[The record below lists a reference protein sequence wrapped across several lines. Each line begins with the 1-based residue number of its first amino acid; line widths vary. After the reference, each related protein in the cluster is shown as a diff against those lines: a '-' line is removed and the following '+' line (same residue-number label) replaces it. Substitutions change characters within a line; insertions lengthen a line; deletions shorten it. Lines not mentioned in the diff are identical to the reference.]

1 MTILD
6 RIRKAFTTA
15 PFLGASTR
23 SGGGTNTAPAQFSQ
37 SAAIRSF
44 DSWVF
49 AAASLNAVA
58 CASTPLRL
66 YAKNGAPE
74 RKLWKTRT
82 PSRTQKRFLAGDA
95 RTQPSPAVMRK
106 VAEFGSDYTEV
117 TDDHPVLRLFSRA
130 NPFLNGFDAT
140 ALRIIHG
147 ELAGNAYLHPVLDA
161 NLGVPSEL
169 WLMPPQWVTII
180 PDPIKFI
187 RAYKY
192 GAPGA
197 TDVEFQPEEVIHFKR
212 PHPSNL
218 YYGMGKVE
226 AAWGAVQANQALHD
240 MDHAMFKNRARPD
253 YVGTVKGNPSDEEM
267 DRLEVAIKETLRG
280 TDKTGKFIL
289 TSADLTLQPMSFP
302 PKDLTGRDEIVEEIA
317 AIFGVPVSM
326 LKTNDPNLASAQ
338 TGFAQWREGTIAPL
352 LRMDEE
358 TLNQRLLPMF
368 GIDGEAVLA
377 YDDPVRANEQY
388 ELSARTASVA
398 GGWRTPNEARAEEGL
413 EPIDTAA
420 ANELRGLPV
429 ALPPAP
435 APAPMYGAS
444 ITPDVLAAKSCA
456 CCADAD
462 SVKKNNEQDEQPARR
477 TKQVSQR
484 DLWTKAKQPISSAA
498 LDAFTRSV
506 DEVFAGQIREVVK
519 IINAEP
525 VPTEST
531 LARVLAMLKQSRGD
545 SRLAD
550 AMTPYIE
557 ESVRSGM
564 ALGTRTLEAQIGT
577 RLPVS
582 IGMSSEN
589 LDKYVQ
595 QATTRLVSNSVNGIR
610 SEFTVDVRALLRN
623 GLDEGLDNAQLA
635 KTVQDWAAGEP
646 DDERTTQWRALRVAR
661 TEAMR
666 GHQTAQLDA
675 WTETGL
681 VTGKQWILAPD
692 ACEFCEAAAAAYG
705 DGSHAMDEPFFSK
718 GSALEGADGGVF
730 KLDYEDI
737 YAPPL
742 HPNCRCDL
750 LPVLVDDYQKILE
763 GAVAEAEAY
772 KPSAETIAEA
782 EGFGT

>member
-6 RIRKAFTTA
+6 RIRKAFTSA

-106 VAEFGSDYTEV
+106 VAEFGSDWTEV

-180 PDPIKFI
+180 PDPLRFI

-197 TDVEFQPEEVIHFKR
+197 TNVEFQPEEVIHFKR

-368 GIDGEAVLA
+368 SIDGEAVLA

-388 ELSARTASVA
+388 ELSARSASVA

-444 ITPDVLAAKSCA
+444 IAPDVLAAKSCA

-462 SVKKNNEQDEQPARR
+462 GVKKNNEQDEQPAKR

-550 AMTPYIE
+550 AMIPYIE
-557 ESVRSGM
+557 ESVRSGI

-582 IGMSSEN
+582 IGMSSDN

-595 QATTRLVSNSVNGIR
+595 QATTRLVSNSVDGIR

-705 DGSHAMDEPFFSK
+705 DGSHAMDEPFFAK

-772 KPSAETIAEA
+772 KPSAETIAAA

>member
-6 RIRKAFTTA
+6 RIRKAFTSA

-429 ALPPAP
+429 ALPPAS

-462 SVKKNNEQDEQPARR
+462 SVKKNTEQDEQPAKR

-550 AMTPYIE
+550 AMIPYIE

-582 IGMSSEN
+582 IGMSSDN
-589 LDKYVQ
+589 LDKYVA

-705 DGSHAMDEPFFSK
+705 NGSHAMDEPFFAK

>member
-1 MTILD
+1 
-6 RIRKAFTTA
+6 
-15 PFLGASTR
+15 
-23 SGGGTNTAPAQFSQ
+23 
-37 SAAIRSF
+37 
-44 DSWVF
+44 
-49 AAASLNAVA
+49 
-58 CASTPLRL
+58 
-66 YAKNGAPE
+66 
-74 RKLWKTRT
+74 
-82 PSRTQKRFLAGDA
+82 
-95 RTQPSPAVMRK
+95 
-106 VAEFGSDYTEV
+106 
-117 TDDHPVLRLFSRA
+117 
-130 NPFLNGFDAT
+130 
-140 ALRIIHG
+140 
-147 ELAGNAYLHPVLDA
+147 
-161 NLGVPSEL
+161 
-169 WLMPPQWVTII
+169 
-180 PDPIKFI
+180 
-187 RAYKY
+187 
-192 GAPGA
+192 
-197 TDVEFQPEEVIHFKR
+197 
-212 PHPSNL
+212 
-218 YYGMGKVE
+218 
-226 AAWGAVQANQALHD
+226 
-240 MDHAMFKNRARPD
+240 
-253 YVGTVKGNPSDEEM
+253 
-267 DRLEVAIKETLRG
+267 
-280 TDKTGKFIL
+280 
-289 TSADLTLQPMSFP
+289 
-302 PKDLTGRDEIVEEIA
+302 
-317 AIFGVPVSM
+317 
-326 LKTNDPNLASAQ
+326 
-338 TGFAQWREGTIAPL
+338 
-352 LRMDEE
+352 
-358 TLNQRLLPMF
+358 
-368 GIDGEAVLA
+368 
-377 YDDPVRANEQY
+377 
-388 ELSARTASVA
+388 
-398 GGWRTPNEARAEEGL
+398 
-413 EPIDTAA
+413 
-420 ANELRGLPV
+420 
-429 ALPPAP
+429 
-435 APAPMYGAS
+435 MYGAS

-550 AMTPYIE
+550 AMIPYIE

-582 IGMSSEN
+582 IGMSSDN

-705 DGSHAMDEPFFSK
+705 DGSHAMDEPFFAK

-772 KPSAETIAEA
+772 KPSAETIAAA